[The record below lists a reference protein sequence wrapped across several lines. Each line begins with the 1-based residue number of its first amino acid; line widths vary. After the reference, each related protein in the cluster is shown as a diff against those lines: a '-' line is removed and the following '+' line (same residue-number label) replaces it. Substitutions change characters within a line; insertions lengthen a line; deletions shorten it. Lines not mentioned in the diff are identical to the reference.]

1 MPKKKTPAL
10 APRKKNPPRTAYSK
24 ENPSPHAF
32 KPGQSGNPSGKSK
45 NMNTLLSH
53 GLRSDLADR
62 ASNEECTKAGL
73 PAGCSNSQVIRA
85 RLMIIAKKG
94 DPAQTLAAIREIR
107 ELTEYKGGTSVNVG
121 IAFGANG
128 EPVPTE
134 RPRLRV
140 FFLASDGAGSISPE
154 TQAKITALEA
164 LKDAGVEE
172 VPPHL
177 AIEAPYSSVN
187 GLDYSRVEP
196 ADETEDD
203 GPIIEGVLGPDN

>member
-10 APRKKNPPRTAYSK
+10 APRKKNPPRTAYTK

-53 GLRSDLADR
+53 GLRGDLADR

-107 ELTEYKGGTSVNVG
+107 ELTELKGGTSVNVG
-121 IAFGANG
+121 IAIGANG
-128 EPVPTE
+128 EPVSTE
-134 RPRLRV
+134 GPRLRV
-140 FFLASDGAGSISPE
+140 FFIESDGNGGISPE

-177 AIEAPYSSVN
+177 ALEVPYNSKT
-187 GLDYSRVEP
+187 GIDYGADSAIVE
-196 ADETEDD
+196 DDD
-203 GPIIEGVLGPDN
+203 GPVIEGELLGPMK